1 MERAEQSAGD
11 DVSALLR
18 AWSGGDTGAL
28 QRLTPIVYE
37 ELHRLARRYMKR
49 ERPGHSLQ
57 TTALVN
63 EAYLRLVDSKRASWK
78 DRAHFFAVCAQLM
91 RHILVDA
98 ARSRGA
104 IKRGADVTVV
114 ELDEA
119 LVGTAEPPVDLIDL
133 DRALNALTA
142 FDARKSR
149 VVEMRIFGGL
159 SAEETAAVLNVST
172 DTVTRDMHLA
182 TAWLRRELGREGSHG
197 A

>member
-1 MERAEQSAGD
+1 MAPSPHEITQ
-11 DVSALLR
+11 LLQ
-18 AWSGGDTGAL
+18 AWSNGDQSVL
-28 QRLTPIVYE
+28 DKLMSLVYKD
-37 ELHRLARRYMKR
+37 LHRLAQRRMASER
-49 ERPGHSLQ
+49 EDHTLQ
-57 TTALVN
+57 SSALVN
-63 EAYLRLVDSKRASWK
+63 EAYLRLVDSKRAKWK

-98 ARSRGA
+98 ARSRRA
-104 IKRGADVTVV
+104 IKRGANVTVV

-119 LVGTAEPPVDLIDL
+119 LAGRAEPPVDLIDL

-159 SAEETAAVLNVST
+159 SAAETAAVLNVST
-172 DTVTRDMHLA
+172 DTVTRDIHLA
-182 TAWLRRELGREGSHG
+182 TAWLRRELGRDGSHG